1 MMPGMPTTHV
11 KLFVDGEKRQ
21 AALFSGPDEANDW
34 LRNCAADDVL
44 SGGWHLLPKE
54 ALISLAEVEERGFL
68 RAAAEQTDP
77 LRNWQLRSADLRVRL
92 ATQAADQG
100 DQALEAEHAEAAAAQ
115 LTQFSNDV
123 RIVALLLQAVEARL
137 QLWQASQDPA
147 QACAIAGLFATL
159 ATCQWPEA
167 DPDGQANSSRNQRF
181 WLGQALQRQAELSVQ
196 AETQGDLCAAAAASE
211 AVVAIQQQL
220 ADLPVLSASA

>member
-1 MMPGMPTTHV
+1 MPTTHL
-11 KLFVDGEKRQ
+11 KLFVDSEQRQ

-34 LRNCAADDVL
+34 LRNCRADEVL

-54 ALISLAEVEERGFL
+54 ELISLVEVEERGFL
-68 RAAAEQTDP
+68 RATAEQTDP

-92 ATQAADQG
+92 AAQAAERNDH
-100 DQALEAEHAEAAAAQ
+100 ASEAENAEAAAGQ
-115 LTQFSNDV
+115 LAQFSKDA

-137 QLWQASQDPA
+137 KLWQTSQDPA
-147 QACAIAGLFATL
+147 EACTIAGLFATL
-159 ATCQWPEA
+159 ATCHWPEA
-167 DPDGQANSSRNQRF
+167 DPDGQTNSSRNQRF